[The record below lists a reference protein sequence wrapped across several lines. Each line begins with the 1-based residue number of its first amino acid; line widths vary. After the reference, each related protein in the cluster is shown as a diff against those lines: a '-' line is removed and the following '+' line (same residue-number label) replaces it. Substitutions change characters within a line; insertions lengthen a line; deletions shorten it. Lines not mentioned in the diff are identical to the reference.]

1 MARED
6 SFFDELAR
14 GLADGSVTR
23 GKALKLMGA
32 ALSGARLDLLA
43 SVRPLPILLAVSATG
58 RPARGITSAVAG
70 AALAEAARRRPP
82 PRRRLPLPLRRLCA
96 YPIATPPSAPASL
109 SAAADYAP

>member
-82 PRRRLPLPLRRLCA
+82 RRRLPLPLRRLCA

-109 SAAADYAP
+109 SAAAD